1 MNFKISSAPDRR
13 LSEEDYQKF
22 KDDYLNSS
30 LTWHELRKKYK
41 LSKKEHSETC
51 KRVKAEE
58 GISIRPCLIAKYF
71 YRTGNSY
78 QIIKRINGVNVVFGT
93 FSSSKFN
100 ETDLKRIVETC
111 KEYEWDLDKCKAF
124 IEKVKL
130 DRRNLL

>member
-1 MNFKISSAPDRR
+1 MNFKISSAPDKR

-51 KRVKAEE
+51 K
-58 GISIRPCLIAKYF
+58 
-71 YRTGNSY
+71 
-78 QIIKRINGVNVVFGT
+78 
-93 FSSSKFN
+93 
-100 ETDLKRIVETC
+100 
-111 KEYEWDLDKCKAF
+111 EYEWDLDKCKAF